1 MATASATHA
10 RSHRFRAPP
19 PSPIATGKGLRSAA
33 VDDLVLTEYL
43 EDSLRVPDL
52 NLPESYF
59 PSRSPLKAL
68 AEVDLHS
75 LVSGDGLAVRQ
86 VLAAAAEIGAVRV
99 AGGGAPLAEEARAAI
114 EACGVVFETPEGEKS
129 KGALG
134 QQCYGWRDALA
145 EEFYWYRSRSPEM
158 EQLLQRT
165 WPDSYRTLRER
176 MENVAARL
184 ETVAECIANI
194 LSKHFV
200 SQTPSRVGEIHSI
213 LCLRKYESHHSRS
226 NMREFSDAKSLSSHA
241 LSLHISGDD
250 HEFCIRCPEGSAIFE
265 MSAGDI
271 VVTIGK
277 PLQEWSNG
285 ELKIASGEPLF
296 QPTDNPFPSFTL
308 EYMCSPLV
316 LSHEPEHGT
325 KTISLIDQLLIVLVL
340 SLIYSL
346 WSCVFS

>member
-1 MATASATHA
+1 MVSLIVDDRSPESNSTRHSNRLRSYRNRVHHPWPYQTDAIDATAVYLWPTRSNSHLYLSLAVRSRGDPMATAPATHA

-134 QQCYGWRDALA
+134 QQCFGWRDALA

-165 WPDSYRTLRER
+165 WPDSYRTLR
-176 MENVAARL
+176 
-184 ETVAECIANI
+184 
-194 LSKHFV
+194 
-200 SQTPSRVGEIHSI
+200 
-213 LCLRKYESHHSRS
+213 Y
-226 NMREFSDAKSLSSHA
+226 
-241 LSLHISGDD
+241 
-250 HEFCIRCPEGSAIFE
+250 
-265 MSAGDI
+265 
-271 VVTIGK
+271 VTIK
-277 PLQEWSNG
+277 A
-285 ELKIASGEPLF
+285 I
-296 QPTDNPFPSFTL
+296 
-308 EYMCSPLV
+308 
-316 LSHEPEHGT
+316 
-325 KTISLIDQLLIVLVL
+325 
-340 SLIYSL
+340 
-346 WSCVFS
+346 

>member
-1 MATASATHA
+1 MATAPATRA

-68 AEVDLHS
+68 AKVYLHS

-99 AGGGAPLAEEARAAI
+99 ASGGAPLAEEARAAI
-114 EACGVVFETPEGEKS
+114 EACRVVFETPEGEKS

-134 QQCYGWRDALA
+134 QQCFGWRDALG

-158 EQLLQRT
+158 EQLFQRT
-165 WPDSYRTLRER
+165 WPDSYRTL
-176 MENVAARL
+176 
-184 ETVAECIANI
+184 
-194 LSKHFV
+194 
-200 SQTPSRVGEIHSI
+200 
-213 LCLRKYESHHSRS
+213 RS
-226 NMREFSDAKSLSSHA
+226 NMREFSDAKSLYSHA
-241 LSLHISGDD
+241 LSLYISGDD

-277 PLQEWSNG
+277 PLQ
-285 ELKIASGEPLF
+285 I
-296 QPTDNPFPSFTL
+296 
-308 EYMCSPLV
+308 
-316 LSHEPEHGT
+316 
-325 KTISLIDQLLIVLVL
+325 
-340 SLIYSL
+340 
-346 WSCVFS
+346 